1 MYKKRGKMN
10 SKEKIIDT
18 YKMLVI
24 KKQGSKVTVKE
35 ICEVLEISRTTFYK
49 YFKDSYDI
57 LEYIFVNDAM
67 QPIEFLISANLDTK
81 TIIEGWYLSFYRN
94 KEFYCYAIR
103 DESQNSLFNTVINK
117 LTVFNMKL
125 YENYVSKED
134 VEYYAYKY
142 ASLQA
147 MLLKKWMF
155 EGMVVEPKKMAEY
168 FITDI

>member
-1 MYKKRGKMN
+1 MN

-18 YKMLVI
+18 YKTLVI
-24 KKQGSKVTVKE
+24 KKQGAKVTVKE
-35 ICEVLEISRTTFYK
+35 ICDELDISRTTFYK
-49 YFKDSYDI
+49 YFKDSYDV
-57 LEYIFVNDAM
+57 LEYIFVNDAI
-67 QPIEFLISANLDTK
+67 QPIEVLISANLDTK

-94 KEFYCYAIR
+94 KEFYCYAIK
-103 DESQNSLFNTVINK
+103 DESQNSLFNTVIAK

-125 YENYVSKED
+125 YEKYISKED

-147 MLLKKWMF
+147 MLLKKWMN